1 MARGKV
7 TTLSEFKAQRL
18 MRREPAAKSGAFKGL
33 PDADHLQELLDRNI
47 SLKIWQKGI

>member
-1 MARGKV
+1 MTRGKV

-18 MRREPAAKSGAFKGL
+18 MRREPATSGAFRL
-33 PDADHLQELLDRNI
+33 PDAAHLQELLDRNI

>member
-1 MARGKV
+1 MTRGKV

-18 MRREPAAKSGAFKGL
+18 MRREPAATSGAFRL
-33 PDADHLQELLDRNI
+33 PDAAHLQELLDRNI